1 MHCLQW
7 FVHDSIIDTFLSQTF
22 IHSEWVSETKF
33 VIMWEENVHRKFGW
47 TGFFLFFFFS
57 LILMDLN
64 CFERCAQLAFVHT
77 ACLESILH
85 FLQECLASRGQSHG
99 NKKLTWRTMTHSSK
113 KHTLAVFLFNNNSEN
128 FINLILDLKLK
139 VISIVWTHHDV
150 YSGTWIYNITEH
162 L

>member
-1 MHCLQW
+1 MICSWQYHWYLFVPNIHPQW
-7 FVHDSIIDTFLSQTF
+7 MGIWDQICDNVRRECSS
-22 IHSEWVSETKF
+22 WVWLNWVFSC
-33 VIMWEENVHRKFGW
+33 
-47 TGFFLFFFFS
+47 FFFFS

-64 CFERCAQLAFVHT
+64 CFESCAQLAFVHT

-113 KHTLAVFLFNNNSEN
+113 KHTLAVFLFNDNSEN

-139 VISIVWTHHDV
+139 VISIVWTHHNV